1 MVCRVIL
8 RSLDRDRSRDRLDD
22 LSRDFGEL
30 LVLILDQD
38 LEMNMIKCE
47 SG

>member
-38 LEMNMIKCE
+38 RDMIMMKCE

>member
-8 RSLDRDRSRDRLDD
+8 RSLDRDRSRDHLDD

-38 LEMNMIKCE
+38 WDMIMIKCE

>member
-38 LEMNMIKCE
+38 LEMIMIKCE